1 MGRPRL
7 SFYRRPYARNRLS
20 LCVAIIIVLSVG
32 LVNASS
38 SLASYEQVGYFAGT
52 GGALEPGYGSGS
64 EAEQAARWP
73 EEVQLGGVG
82 GMAVNYTG
90 AGGVPAGTVYAAG
103 ASFEGERVARFN
115 PDGSFSEAWSF
126 EGSPPH
132 ERCGPEGLLA
142 QPTCDKRPSG
152 VERSVDVDVDQS
164 TGDVYVLSEVPFDG
178 GTHTESEEEAYYA
191 ERMLVHVY
199 SADGSKL
206 IAEFGVEAPHAKTVA
221 QSPEKIHRTV
231 LEGSL
236 AVNSAGQ
243 VYIYDQNE
251 NESEERL
258 MEFVPA
264 APGDYEHYVYAGRTH
279 DLTWDSNRLT
289 RPVMDAA
296 GFVYVSSGEK
306 VAELDP
312 ADPGAAPMCEYSLP
326 SGGITAMTVDPLTGE
341 VFFYDYHDHRVHQLG
356 ACGAEGKFVEVSK
369 TEPLSPN
376 RTNVGGLAFDPVRS
390 FATGRP
396 PGVLYLG
403 TPSGQGGNTEG
414 QFGTSEYKLESSLGY
429 VFARPVEAPPAV
441 VSESVVHV
449 ASGSAVLGATVNP
462 EGALT
467 HYAFEYV
474 TQAEFEA
481 DAMEPFADAVE
492 VPLDGGVVGEGKG
505 PVPVSEGLSGL
516 AAETSYRYR
525 VVAWSDC
532 SVEEPEKVC
541 ETDSEAEGFRTFG
554 MVSGVLPDGR
564 VYELVS
570 PPQKYG
576 GQVYPANPD
585 IGSCGL
591 CKPAVTGNNGD
602 YPRQASLDGDAVAY
616 EGAPFNES
624 SGPVFSNEYVARR
637 NPQTGWQTTDVS
649 PTLLKGKG
657 YDVFSDDL
665 SRTVFEEQEAAPL
678 SDQAPGE
685 YRDLYQQS
693 TEEPSL
699 LTSILSGEPPDRTVD
714 GTGAFEVRYAGAS
727 SDLSRVFFEANDAL
741 TEEVAGVAPA
751 AVDSGPTK
759 FNLYEWDEGRLALV
773 NVLPGNTTSEPDAT
787 FASDDAHGVSDDG
800 TRVFF
805 SDSAGQVFVREDG
818 STTREIETEGKPD
831 TAGFMVAS
839 SDGSKVL
846 LADGHL
852 HYLTGE
858 ERTVDL
864 TGGNGGFV
872 GLVGQGEDLTH
883 VYFVDSKVL
892 TGSEENED
900 CTVNAGKKTCEGATE
915 GKDNVYSWSESGGV
929 HFIATLTASDDL
941 EGAPGNTQPSDWTA
955 EPALRTAQASP
966 NGRFLAFL
974 STERL
979 TGYDNTG
986 PCETNHAGGFVSVP
1000 CPEVFTYDSATGR
1013 LVCASCNRSGVRPLG
1028 YSVLRV
1034 IDRQA
1039 PLPRYL
1045 SDEGRLFF
1053 DSEDSLVPSD
1063 TNAGVED
1070 VYEYEPDDVGT
1081 CVESSGCVSLI
1092 SGGTGRFDS
1101 NFLASDPSGA
1111 NVFFTTADRLSPR
1124 DGDELLDLYDA
1135 RVEGLRETGVLET
1148 ECNGETCQSAT
1159 VPSVLTVPSTVVF
1172 QGAGNVPPP
1181 PSPAKKTTPKKRTSK
1196 KTTRK
1201 ATGKKCTANKKYKPK
1216 PCAKKKSKQ
1225 GRKGAAGKA
1234 SAGNGHGKSKRGGVK

>member
-1 MGRPRL
+1 MKQHRFFLGRL
-7 SFYRRPYARNRLS
+7 HAHALIG
-20 LCVAIIIVLSVG
+20 LCMAIMIVLSMG
-32 LVNASS
+32 LVNATS

-52 GGALEPGYGSGS
+52 GGALEPGFGTEES
-64 EAEQAARWP
+64 AARWP
-73 EEVQLGGVG
+73 EEVQLGGVS

-90 AGGVPAGTVYAAG
+90 AGGVPAGTIYAA
-103 ASFEGERVARFN
+103 SRNLEGEHVARFN

-126 EGSPPH
+126 FEGNPPL
-132 ERCGPEGLLA
+132 ERCGPEGLVA
-142 QPTCDKRPSG
+142 QPTCKKQPEG
-152 VERSVDVDVDQS
+152 GGGAVDVDVDQS
-164 TGDVYVLSEVPFDG
+164 TGDVYVLREPPFD
-178 GTHTESEEEAYYA
+178 TSAHTEVEEETYYA
-191 ERMLVHVY
+191 EHMLVHVY

-206 IAEFGVEAPHAKTVA
+206 IAEFGMEAPQAKTVA
-221 QSPEKIHRTV
+221 QSPGKIHDT
-231 LEGSL
+231 LLAGSLAVNL
-236 AVNSAGQ
+236 AVNSAGD
-243 VYIYDQNE
+243 VYIYDQNPDG
-251 NESEERL
+251 SEEHL
-258 MEFVPA
+258 MEFVPGV
-264 APGDYEHYVYAGRTH
+264 PGDYEHYVYAGQAH
-279 DLTWDSNRLT
+279 DLTWNVRPT
-289 RPVMDAA
+289 RPVIDAA
-296 GFVYVSSGEK
+296 GFVYVASEEA
-306 VAELDP
+306 VAELGP
-312 ADPGAAPMCEYSLP
+312 ADPGAPPICEYRSP
-326 SGGITAMTVDPLTGE
+326 TGGIESMTVDPLTGE
-341 VFFYDYHDHRVHQLG
+341 VFFYDYHDHRVHQLS
-356 ACGAEGKFVEVSK
+356 ACGVEGKFVEVSK
-369 TEPLSPN
+369 TAPLSPG
-376 RTNVGGLAFDPVRS
+376 RSSTGGGLAFDPVRR
-390 FATGRP
+390 FAAGRA

-403 TPSGQGGNTEG
+403 SPDGAGGRTEG
-414 QFGTSEYKLESSLGY
+414 QFGTSDYKAESSLGY
-429 VFARPVEAPPAV
+429 VFARPVEAPPDV

-481 DAMEPFADAVE
+481 DEAEPFADAVE

-505 PVPVSEGLSGL
+505 PVSVSEGLSGL
-516 AAETSYRYR
+516 APETSYRYR

-541 ETDSEAEGFRTFG
+541 ETDGEAEGFRTFG
-554 MVSGVLPDGR
+554 MISGVLPDGR

-585 IGSCGL
+585 VGSCGL
-591 CKPAVTGNNGD
+591 CKPAVTGNNGA

-616 EGAPFNES
+616 EGAPFLES
-624 SGPVFSNEYVARR
+624 SGPVLSDEYVARR
-637 NPQTGWQTTDVS
+637 DPQTGWQTTDVS
-649 PTLLKGKG
+649 PTLQQGNG

-685 YRDLYQQS
+685 YRDLYSQS
-693 TEEPSL
+693 TGEPGL
-699 LTSILSGEPPDRTVD
+699 LTSMLSSEPPDRPVS
-714 GTGAFEVRYAGAS
+714 GAGGFEVRYAGAS

-759 FNLYEWDEGRLALV
+759 FNLYEWHEGRLALV
-773 NVLPGNTTSEPDAT
+773 NVLPGNTTSEPGAM
-787 FASDDAHGVSDDG
+787 FASADAHGVSGDG

-805 SDSAGQVFVREDG
+805 SDGSGQVFVREDG
-818 STTREIETEGKPD
+818 RSTREIETEGKPD
-831 TAGFMVAS
+831 AAGFMVAS

-846 LADGHL
+846 LADGSL

-864 TGGNGGFV
+864 TDGSGGFV
-872 GLVGQGEDLTH
+872 GVVGQGEDLTH

-892 TGSEENED
+892 TGGEENED
-900 CTVNAGKKTCEGATE
+900 CAVSAGKKTCEQATE
-915 GKDNVYSWSESGGV
+915 GKDNVYFWSENDGV
-929 HFIATLTASDDL
+929 RFIATLTASDEEL
-941 EGAPGNTQPSDWTA
+941 ASPFNTQPSDWTA
-955 EPALRTAQASP
+955 ESELRTAQASP
-966 NGRFLAFL
+966 NGRFLAFM
-974 STERL
+974 STKRL

-986 PCETNHAGGFVSVP
+986 PCETNHAGGFVNAP
-1000 CPEVFTYDSATGR
+1000 CPEVFTYDSASGR

-1034 IDRQA
+1034 IDRRL

-1081 CVESSGCVSLI
+1081 CVESFGCVSLI

-1101 NFLASDPSGA
+1101 NFLASDLSGA

-1172 QGAGNVPPP
+1172 QGAGNVPSP
-1181 PSPAKKTTPKKRTSK
+1181 PSPANKTTPKK
-1196 KTTRK
+1196 TTQK
-1201 ATGKKCTANKKYKPK
+1201 AAGKKCTASKKHKRNS
-1216 PCAKKKSKQ
+1216 CAKKKSKR
-1225 GRKGAAGKA
+1225 GKHGAGKA
-1234 SAGNGHGKSKRGGVK
+1234 SARNGHDKSKRGGVK